1 MADERPRILV
11 VDPDR
16 VRASVIEDGLRDAG
30 VTNITAL
37 TDMGQLM
44 RGVVSIDPDVIFI
57 DLGEPDRDALTS
69 AFQVARAARRPVALF
84 VKSADAQA
92 IGEAVAAGVSAFVV
106 DDLRKERIKP
116 ILDLAIER
124 FNALHRLER
133 ELEETRSALAG
144 RKTVE
149 RAKGVLM
156 KSRGVTEEEAY
167 ALLRKAAMSQ
177 NRKIADVAES
187 LILAAGLLD

>member
-1 MADERPRILV
+1 M
-11 VDPDR
+11 
-16 VRASVIEDGLRDAG
+16 
-30 VTNITAL
+30 
-37 TDMGQLM
+37 
-44 RGVVSIDPDVIFI
+44 

-69 AFQVARAARRPVALF
+69 AFQVARAARKPVALF
-84 VKSADAQA
+84 VKSADAQT

>member
-16 VRASVIEDGLRDAG
+16 VRASVIEDGLREAG
-30 VTNITAL
+30 VTDITAL
-37 TDMGQLM
+37 TDMSQLM
-44 RGVVSIDPDVIFI
+44 RGVVSSDPDVIFM

-69 AFQVARAARRPVALF
+69 AFQVARAARKPVALF
-84 VKSADAQA
+84 VKSADAQT

-116 ILDLAIER
+116 ILDLAVER
-124 FNALHRLER
+124 FNALQRLER

>member
-16 VRASVIEDGLRDAG
+16 VRASVNEDGLREAG
-30 VTNITAL
+30 VTDITAL
-37 TDMGQLM
+37 TDMSQLM
-44 RGVVSIDPDVIFI
+44 RGVVSSDPDVIFM

-69 AFQVARAARRPVALF
+69 AFQVARAARKPVALF
-84 VKSADAQA
+84 VKSADAQT

-124 FNALHRLER
+124 FNALQRLER
-133 ELEETRSALAG
+133 ELEDTRSALAG